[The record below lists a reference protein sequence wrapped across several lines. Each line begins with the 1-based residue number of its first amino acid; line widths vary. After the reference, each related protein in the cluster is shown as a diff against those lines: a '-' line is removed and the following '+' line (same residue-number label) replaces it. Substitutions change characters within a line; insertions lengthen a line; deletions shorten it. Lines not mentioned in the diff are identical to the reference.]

1 CSSDLCSSELDII
14 TNFPIQ
20 RYDNIMTDK
29 MEAGAKGEQLAADY
43 LTGEGYTILF
53 RNYRYGKS
61 EIDLVV
67 QRDDWLVFVEVTAWT
82 SLEYGQLECFVDWK
96 KSERMLRAAENFIY
110 ATDWQGNV
118 RFDVISVRLCD
129 PPEIVQLEDAVH

>member
-1 CSSDLCSSELDII
+1 MCFNVADII
-14 TNFPIQ
+14 TNFPVQ

-29 MEAGAKGEQLAADY
+29 MEAGARGEQLAADY
-43 LTGEGYTILF
+43 LVDKGYTILF

-67 QRDDWLVFVEVTAWT
+67 QRDDWLVFVEVKART
-82 SLEYGQLECFVDWK
+82 SVEYGRPEDFVDWK
-96 KSERMLRAAENFIY
+96 KAERMIHAAENFIY

-118 RFDVISVRLCD
+118 RFDIISVRLCE
-129 PPEIVQLEDAVH
+129 PPEIIQLEDAVH

>member
-1 CSSDLCSSELDII
+1 MCFSVADII
-14 TNFPIQ
+14 TNFPVQ

-43 LTGEGYTILF
+43 LAGKGYTILF
-53 RNYRYGKS
+53 RNYRFGKS
-61 EIDLVV
+61 EVDIIA
-67 QRDDWLVFVEVTAWT
+67 QRDDWLVFVEVKART
-82 SLEYGQLECFVDWK
+82 SIEYGQPEDFVDWR

-118 RFDVISVRLCD
+118 RFDIISVRLCD